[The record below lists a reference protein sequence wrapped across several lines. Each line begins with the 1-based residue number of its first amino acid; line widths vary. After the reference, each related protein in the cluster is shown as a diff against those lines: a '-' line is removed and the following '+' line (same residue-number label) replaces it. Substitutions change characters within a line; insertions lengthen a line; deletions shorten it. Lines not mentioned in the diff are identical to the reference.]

1 MQPKIIEKPGF
12 IVAGMLYRDRNENME
27 IPQLWQAFG
36 PRMGEL
42 VQAAGEPIAYGVMD
56 HFDEA
61 SGEFDYLAGIKVS
74 EGGDLPG
81 DMVSWEI
88 PAQTYAVVST
98 TLPTIRAV
106 FDELYNAWLPAS
118 GYKRA
123 PGPEFE
129 SYDERFNAAEP
140 HSELDLYIPIE

>member
-1 MQPKIIEKPGF
+1 MQPKIVTKPAF
-12 IVAGMLYRDRNENME
+12 IVAGMLYRGRNEKGE

-42 VQAAGEPIAYGVMD
+42 VHAAGEPIAYGVMD
-56 HFDEA
+56 HFDEV
-61 SGEFDYLAGIKVS
+61 SGEFDYLAGIKVG
-74 EGGDLPG
+74 EGGDLPDG
-81 DMVSWEI
+81 MVSWQI

-98 TLPTIRAV
+98 TLPTIRDV

-118 GYKRA
+118 GYRRA

-129 SYDERFNAAEP
+129 LYDERFNAAEP